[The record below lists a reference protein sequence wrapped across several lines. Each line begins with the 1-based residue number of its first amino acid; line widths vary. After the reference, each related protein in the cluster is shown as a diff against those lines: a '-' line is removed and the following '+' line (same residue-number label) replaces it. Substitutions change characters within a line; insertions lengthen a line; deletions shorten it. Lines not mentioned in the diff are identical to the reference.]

1 MGDLRS
7 GALDAQAKR
16 GEDGNI
22 IEQLRDIRLRL
33 EERQSLTDDQS
44 SLLADGLGRYL
55 DALDDGN
62 APYLD
67 MTLGL
72 KSWGGISPRHG
83 ERLAWRDEL
92 LLRLWKTCPDF
103 IGLPSISAAKLM
115 SLSATRYA
123 SARWAREKKERIS
136 GQSEPAATWWKI
148 MKSGLDVPGSK
159 RLQQILDQDQQSFV
173 GIKK

>member
-7 GALDAQAKR
+7 GALDTQAKR
-16 GEDGNI
+16 GDEGNI

-62 APYLD
+62 APSLD

-72 KSWGGISPRHG
+72 KSWGGISSIR
-83 ERLAWRDEL
+83 RDRMIRRDRL
-92 LLRLWKTCPDF
+92 LLDLWQTDSDWQKLSP
-103 IGLPSISAAKLM
+103 GLAAKLM
-115 SLSATRYA
+115 VQSAQRYEA
-123 SARWAREKKERIS
+123 ARWHRE
-136 GQSEPAATWWKI
+136 QFLPQPTAQPTATWWQI
-148 MKSGLDVPGSK
+148 LSSGLKVPGAR
-159 RLQQILDQDQQSFV
+159 RLQQILENEIQDGV
-173 GIKK
+173 